1 MPPRQTALLTKK
13 RIAGFLFSFF
23 VVLILLLLV
32 FLYSA
37 PFFAVKAGQKWYGS
51 QGAGYQLTVS
61 DWHWVPFR
69 TELELTGVE
78 LRHPQT
84 DAPQATTRVERLR
97 LSFDPWALAHQEI
110 YIRDIS
116 LDGLRLSAALRNDEA
131 LRLLISGMVIPLL
144 ADNSAAA
151 ATEPVTESGTETAAQ
166 QSGAAVES
174 ADSQTASVLAEEST
188 QKEQP
193 WRVRLGRLTLNDE
206 IIDWQQDALTTQGP
220 ASRGQLRIASLQ
232 AGPFDST
239 SAEALPL
246 NLTLELTQFELSGAQ
261 PVSLQQTFTLTL
273 AGQLQQLLTAP
284 QWDGDFVLENL
295 QVTAAGAPPLAF
307 KRLQLNGVQAAAD
320 AQSIAELS
328 LEQLV
333 LGAGD
338 APLLSL
344 GHYQV
349 SDISASAT
357 QLATGLHEYADL
369 QVALQRLADGRIDL
383 GAAVASPAE
392 SQQTADAENADAEN
406 ADAAD
411 VMDTEERTGTVSASA
426 EEGRADENSRFRLFI
441 AGIQQ
446 NGDDSG
452 ADIRDA
458 SVKPAYQGRVQ
469 IRELNISEISA
480 TLVAS
485 ARPELQKPVQV
496 HAVLSL
502 DDYNRIALDTS
513 LTLDGSHAPE
523 IYPQGNITLRI
534 SQLDMVAFNGY
545 LAQAMGYHLEKGMLN
560 LDVDMDMQQARLG
573 GEARILLRN
582 SSFVPEDEAT
592 IKRVSKQISMPVDTA
607 LDLLRDDNGNVRLT
621 VPVSGDMSSP
631 DFGSGD
637 ITAQLSKLALQ
648 SAALHYLKQ
657 SLQPYGLLLSI
668 ASYAGSELMAIRLD
682 ALAFAEGQTELN
694 DEQILQLEK
703 VAQLMHGKTG
713 LELQVCPFVSAAEA
727 SAQEEQWP
735 QLARQR
741 GAVVKAWLAQK
752 TDENDHS
759 LAPRVTLCKAQKG
772 KKAEVVLGFN

>member
-32 FLYSA
+32 LLYSA

-116 LDGLRLSAALRNDEA
+116 LDGLRLSAALRTDEA
-131 LRLLISGMVIPLL
+131 LRLLIRGMLSPLL

-151 ATEPVTESGTETAAQ
+151 VTEPVTESATETAAQ
-166 QSGAAVES
+166 QSEAVAVES
-174 ADSQTASVLAEEST
+174 VDIRTTSVQAEEST

-239 SAEALPL
+239 AADALPL

-284 QWDGDFVLENL
+284 QWDGDIVLENL

-307 KRLQLNGVQAAAD
+307 KHLQLNGVQAAAD

-383 GAAVASPAE
+383 GATVASPVE
-392 SQQTADAENADAEN
+392 SQHTADAEN

-411 VMDTEERTGTVSASA
+411 VMDTEESTGVVSASA
-426 EEGRADENSRFRLFI
+426 EEGRADDGSGFRLFI

-480 TLVAS
+480 TLAAS

-513 LTLDGSHAPE
+513 LTLDSSHAPE

-694 DEQILQLEK
+694 DEQIPQLEK

-727 SAQEEQWP
+727 SAQEELWP

-741 GAVVKAWLAQK
+741 GAAVKAWLAQK

>member
-1 MPPRQTALLTKK
+1 MPPLQTAFLTKK

-32 FLYSA
+32 LLYSA

-84 DAPQATTRVERLR
+84 DAPQATTHVERLR
-97 LSFDPWALAHQEI
+97 LSFDPWALARQEI

-131 LRLLISGMVIPLL
+131 LRLLISGLMIPLQ

-151 ATEPVTESGTETAAQ
+151 ETESAAQ
-166 QSGAAVES
+166 QSEAVDVAS
-174 ADSQTASVLAEEST
+174 ADIQSASVQTEEITQAEESI

-193 WRVRLGRLTLNDE
+193 WRLRLGRLTLNDE

-239 SAEALPL
+239 AAKALPL

-261 PVSLQQTFTLTL
+261 PVSLQQPFTLTL
-273 AGQLQQLLTAP
+273 AGEIQQALTTP
-284 QWDGDFVLENL
+284 QWVGDISLDNL
-295 QVTAAGAPPLAF
+295 QLTAAGAPPLAV
-307 KRLQLNGVQAAAD
+307 KRLQLSGVQAGAD
-320 AQSIAELS
+320 TQSIAELS
-328 LEQLV
+328 LEQLL
-333 LGAGD
+333 LGVGD

-349 SDISASAT
+349 SDISASAL

-369 QVALQRLADGRIDL
+369 QVAVKRLADGSLDRSAL
-383 GAAVASPAE
+383 GETTVE
-392 SQQTADAENADAEN
+392 SQQATTSTADAPESSATTSD
-406 ADAAD
+406 
-411 VMDTEERTGTVSASA
+411 VSASESGKKPEIA
-426 EEGRADENSRFRLFI
+426 EPDHFQLFI

-446 NGDDSG
+446 SGDSSG
-452 ADIRDA
+452 AEIHDV

-480 TLVAS
+480 TLAAS
-485 ARPELQKPVQV
+485 SQPELIKPVQI

-513 LTLDGSHAPE
+513 LTLDHSHAPE
-523 IYPQGNITLRI
+523 IYPQGNVTLRI

-560 LDVDMDMQQARLG
+560 LDVDMDMQQAQLG

-582 SSFVPEDEAT
+582 SSFVPEDEET

-682 ALAFAEGQTELN
+682 ALAFSEGQTELN
-694 DEQILQLEK
+694 DEQIPHLEK

-713 LELQVCPFVSAAEA
+713 LELQVCPFVSKTEATAE
-727 SAQEEQWP
+727 EEQWP

-759 LAPRVTLCKAQKG
+759 LAPRVTVCKPQQG
-772 KKAEVVLGFN
+772 EKAEVVLGFN

>member
-23 VVLILLLLV
+23 VVLILLVLV
-32 FLYSA
+32 LLYSA

-166 QSGAAVES
+166 QSEAVAVES
-174 ADSQTASVLAEEST
+174 ADIQTTSVQAEEST

-239 SAEALPL
+239 AAEALPL

-284 QWDGDFVLENL
+284 QWDGDIVLENL

-307 KRLQLNGVQAAAD
+307 KHLQLNGVQAAAD

-383 GAAVASPAE
+383 GATVASPVE
-392 SQQTADAENADAEN
+392 SQHTADAEN

-411 VMDTEERTGTVSASA
+411 VMDTEESTGVVSASA
-426 EEGRADENSRFRLFI
+426 EEGRADDGSRFRLFI

-480 TLVAS
+480 TLAAS

-513 LTLDGSHAPE
+513 LTLDSSHAPE

-694 DEQILQLEK
+694 DEQIPQLEK

-713 LELQVCPFVSAAEA
+713 LELQACPFVSAAEA

-752 TDENDHS
+752 NDENDHS
-759 LAPRVTLCKAQKG
+759 LALRVTLCKAQKG

>member
-23 VVLILLLLV
+23 VVLILLVLV
-32 FLYSA
+32 LLYSA
-37 PFFAVKAGQKWYGS
+37 PFFAVKAGQKWYGN

-239 SAEALPL
+239 AAEALPL
-246 NLTLELTQFELSGAQ
+246 NLILELTQFELSGAQ

-284 QWDGDFVLENL
+284 QWDGDIVLENL

-307 KRLQLNGVQAAAD
+307 KRFQLSGVQAAAD

-349 SDISASAT
+349 SDISASAS

-369 QVALQRLADGRIDL
+369 QVALQRLTDGRIDL

-392 SQQTADAENADAEN
+392 SQQTADVENVDAEN

-411 VMDTEERTGTVSASA
+411 VMDTEESTGVVSASA
-426 EEGRADENSRFRLFI
+426 EEGRADDDSRFRLFI

-446 NGDDSG
+446 NGDNSG

-458 SVKPAYQGRVQ
+458 SVKPVYQGRVQ

-480 TLVAS
+480 TLAAS

-513 LTLDGSHAPE
+513 LTLDSSHAPE

-694 DEQILQLEK
+694 DEQIPQLEK

>member
-13 RIAGFLFSFF
+13 RIAGFLFSFV

-32 FLYSA
+32 LLYSA

-69 TELELTGVE
+69 TDLELTGVE

-151 ATEPVTESGTETAAQ
+151 VTEPVTEPRTETAAQ
-166 QSGAAVES
+166 QREAVAVES
-174 ADSQTASVLAEEST
+174 ADIQTTSVQAEEST

-239 SAEALPL
+239 AADALPL

-284 QWDGDFVLENL
+284 QWDGDIVLENL

-307 KRLQLNGVQAAAD
+307 KRFQLSGVQAAAD

-349 SDISASAT
+349 SDISASAS

-383 GAAVASPAE
+383 GATVASPVE
-392 SQQTADAENADAEN
+392 SQHTADAEN

-426 EEGRADENSRFRLFI
+426 EEGRADDDSRFRLFI

-446 NGDDSG
+446 NGDNSG

-480 TLVAS
+480 TLAAS

-513 LTLDGSHAPE
+513 LTLDSSHAPE

-694 DEQILQLEK
+694 DEQIPQLEK

-759 LAPRVTLCKAQKG
+759 LAPRVTVCKPQKG

>member
-1 MPPRQTALLTKK
+1 MTKK

-295 QVTAAGAPPLAF
+295 Q
-307 KRLQLNGVQAAAD
+307 
-320 AQSIAELS
+320 
-328 LEQLV
+328 
-333 LGAGD
+333 
-338 APLLSL
+338 
-344 GHYQV
+344 
-349 SDISASAT
+349 
-357 QLATGLHEYADL
+357 
-369 QVALQRLADGRIDL
+369 
-383 GAAVASPAE
+383 
-392 SQQTADAENADAEN
+392 
-406 ADAAD
+406 
-411 VMDTEERTGTVSASA
+411 
-426 EEGRADENSRFRLFI
+426 
-441 AGIQQ
+441 
-446 NGDDSG
+446 
-452 ADIRDA
+452 
-458 SVKPAYQGRVQ
+458 
-469 IRELNISEISA
+469 
-480 TLVAS
+480 
-485 ARPELQKPVQV
+485 
-496 HAVLSL
+496 
-502 DDYNRIALDTS
+502 
-513 LTLDGSHAPE
+513 
-523 IYPQGNITLRI
+523 
-534 SQLDMVAFNGY
+534 
-545 LAQAMGYHLEKGMLN
+545 
-560 LDVDMDMQQARLG
+560 
-573 GEARILLRN
+573 
-582 SSFVPEDEAT
+582 
-592 IKRVSKQISMPVDTA
+592 
-607 LDLLRDDNGNVRLT
+607 
-621 VPVSGDMSSP
+621 
-631 DFGSGD
+631 
-637 ITAQLSKLALQ
+637 
-648 SAALHYLKQ
+648 
-657 SLQPYGLLLSI
+657 
-668 ASYAGSELMAIRLD
+668 
-682 ALAFAEGQTELN
+682 
-694 DEQILQLEK
+694 
-703 VAQLMHGKTG
+703 
-713 LELQVCPFVSAAEA
+713 
-727 SAQEEQWP
+727 
-735 QLARQR
+735 
-741 GAVVKAWLAQK
+741 
-752 TDENDHS
+752 
-759 LAPRVTLCKAQKG
+759 
-772 KKAEVVLGFN
+772 

>member
-23 VVLILLLLV
+23 VVLILLVLV
-32 FLYSA
+32 LLYSA

-151 ATEPVTESGTETAAQ
+151 VTEPVTESATETAAQ
-166 QSGAAVES
+166 QSGVAVES
-174 ADSQTASVLAEEST
+174 ADIQTTSVQAEEST

-206 IIDWQQDALTTQGP
+206 IIDWQQDALTTQGT

-239 SAEALPL
+239 AADALPL

-284 QWDGDFVLENL
+284 QWDGDIVLENL

-307 KRLQLNGVQAAAD
+307 KRFQLSGVQAAAD

-369 QVALQRLADGRIDL
+369 QVALQRLADGSIDL
-383 GAAVASPAE
+383 GAAVASSA
-392 SQQTADAENADAEN
+392 TADAEN

-411 VMDTEERTGTVSASA
+411 VMDTEESTGVVSASA
-426 EEGRADENSRFRLFI
+426 EEGRADDDSRFRLFI

-480 TLVAS
+480 TLAAS

-513 LTLDGSHAPE
+513 LTLDSSHAPE

-694 DEQILQLEK
+694 DEQIPQLEK

-752 TDENDHS
+752 IDENDHS

>member
-1 MPPRQTALLTKK
+1 MTKK

-32 FLYSA
+32 LLYSA
-37 PFFAVKAGQKWYGS
+37 PFFALKTGQNWYES

-61 DWHWVPFR
+61 DWHFSPFR
-69 TELELTGVE
+69 TDLELTGVE

-97 LSFDPWALAHQEI
+97 LSFDPWALARQEI

-131 LRLLISGMVIPLL
+131 LRLLISGLMIPLQ

-151 ATEPVTESGTETAAQ
+151 ETESAAQ
-166 QSGAAVES
+166 QSEAVAVES
-174 ADSQTASVLAEEST
+174 EDIQTASVQTEEITPAEEST
-188 QKEQP
+188 PKEQS
-193 WRVRLGRLTLNDE
+193 WRLRLGRLTLNDE
-206 IIDWQQDALTTQGP
+206 IIGWQQDALTTQGP

-232 AGPFDST
+232 AGPFDS
-239 SAEALPL
+239 SAPDALPL

-284 QWDGDFVLENL
+284 QWDGDIVLENL

-307 KRLQLNGVQAAAD
+307 KHLQLSGVQAAAD

-349 SDISASAT
+349 SDISASAS

-392 SQQTADAENADAEN
+392 SQQTADVENVDAEN

-411 VMDTEERTGTVSASA
+411 VMDTEESTGVVSASA
-426 EEGRADENSRFRLFI
+426 EEGRADDGSRFRLFI

-446 NGDDSG
+446 NGDNSG

-480 TLVAS
+480 TLAAP

-513 LTLDGSHAPE
+513 LTLDSSHAPE

-694 DEQILQLEK
+694 DEQIPQLEK

>member
-1 MPPRQTALLTKK
+1 MPPHQTALLTKK

-23 VVLILLLLV
+23 VLLILLVLIL
-32 FLYSA
+32 LYSA
-37 PFFAVKAGQKWYGS
+37 PFFAIKAGQKWYEG

-61 DWHWVPFR
+61 DWHFSPFR
-69 TELELTGVE
+69 TDLELTGVE

-84 DAPQATTRVERLR
+84 DTPEATTHVERVR
-97 LSFDPWALAHQEI
+97 LSFDPWTLAHQEI

-144 ADNSAAA
+144 ADNTAES
-151 ATEPVTESGTETAAQ
+151 ATEPATESRTESAAQ
-166 QSGAAVES
+166 QSEAVDVES
-174 ADSQTASVLAEEST
+174 ADIQTADTAQQEH
-188 QKEQP
+188 P
-193 WRVRLGRLTLNDE
+193 WRLRLGRLRLNDG

-239 SAEALPL
+239 TADALPL
-246 NLTLELTQFELSGAQ
+246 NLTLELTQFELSGAH

-273 AGQLQQLLTAP
+273 AGQLQQVLTIP
-284 QWDGDFVLENL
+284 QWQGDMVLENL

-307 KRLQLNGVQAAAD
+307 KRLQLSGVQAAAD
-320 AQSIAELS
+320 AQSIAELN
-328 LEQLV
+328 LEQLL

-357 QLATGLHEYADL
+357 QLATGLHEYADFQL
-369 QVALQRLADGRIDL
+369 ALQRLADGSIDL
-383 GAAVASPAE
+383 GATVASPAE
-392 SQQTADAENADAEN
+392 SQHTEN

-411 VMDTEERTGTVSASA
+411 VVNKKESTGVVSASA
-426 EEGRADENSRFRLFI
+426 EEGRADDDSRFRLFI

-446 NGDDSG
+446 HGDDSG

-485 ARPELQKPVQV
+485 SRPELQKPVQV
-496 HAVLSL
+496 QAVLSL

-694 DEQILQLEK
+694 DEQIPQLEK

-752 TDENDHS
+752 TDDNNHS
-759 LAPRVTLCKAQKG
+759 LAPRVTVCKAQKG